1 MPAGHSRPPALTAA
15 RATRAVPARRPA
27 FTSRAVSGLPGA
39 RAKAAPSSGSDGA
52 VAFHGVSAV
61 GSVARS
67 TATPIMRGSVQAE
80 TSYGRTMSLPGTSFV
95 SG

>member
-1 MPAGHSRPPALTAA
+1 MPAGHSRPPALTVA
-15 RATRAVPARRPA
+15 RATRAVPPRSPA

-39 RAKAAPSSGSDGA
+39 RAKAAPSVASRAGA
-52 VAFHGVSAV
+52 AFHGPSAA
-61 GSVARS
+61 GSVAARRV
-67 TATPIMRGSVQAE
+67 TPIMSGRVQAE